1 MPERNALPSVGLL
14 LPWLATALAAVA
26 VPWALFGAAGIGSIA
41 EALSP
46 AALWSGMWP
55 ALVGLVPSIG
65 LARWQRF
72 LPRVPEGDVVV
83 LEERAARATLAWGA
97 PLERVEGVFRLW
109 PIAGLSLLAVALML
123 GVALFGFG
131 PVTAR

>member
-1 MPERNALPSVGLL
+1 
-14 LPWLATALAAVA
+14 
-26 VPWALFGAAGIGSIA
+26 
-41 EALSP
+41 
-46 AALWSGMWP
+46 
-55 ALVGLVPSIG
+55 
-65 LARWQRF
+65 
-72 LPRVPEGDVVV
+72 VV
-83 LEERAARATLAWGA
+83 LEERAARATLTWGA